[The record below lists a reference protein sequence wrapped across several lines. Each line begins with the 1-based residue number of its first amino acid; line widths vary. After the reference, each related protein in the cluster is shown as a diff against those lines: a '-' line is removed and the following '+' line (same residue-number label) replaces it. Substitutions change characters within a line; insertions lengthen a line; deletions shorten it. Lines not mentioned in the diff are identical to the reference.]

1 MTVCDAVFFGF
12 FSSICQRR
20 WWRRIFPALVV
31 SAVVIIPAVVGCDKQ
46 EAKKPAAKAPAT
58 EVTALKVTPQ
68 DVPVVRE
75 HIAQTQS
82 SREVSINA
90 RVNGFLD
97 KRVYKEGS
105 MVKEGQTLFLLDH
118 KPFKVQLD
126 QAKAALAMQEASLAT
141 ARSNL
146 ARVKPLSALNAL
158 SKKDLDD
165 ATGQFQTASAAV
177 EQAKAQVETAK
188 LNLSYTTITSP
199 VAGVSSYAKQT
210 DGTYINEQTS
220 QLTTVAVLS
229 PMWVNFSM
237 SENEIQKFHDEIAK
251 GLLKPPPGL
260 NFEVE
265 VILVDGSRFPH
276 TGRITFAEPSYNAQ
290 TGTFLLRVSV
300 DNPGKGIL
308 RPNQYVR
315 VRLIGAIRPNAILL
329 PQRAVQQGPKGQFVW
344 VVNKDNQAEFR
355 PVEVGEWHGNDWFI
369 NKGLKAGELVV
380 VDGSVT
386 LRPGASVA
394 VKPYVAPT
402 PTSIP
407 TPTPVNTGLPPT
419 AAGGKSAS

>member
-1 MTVCDAVFFGF
+1 MTVRDAVLFGF
-12 FSSICQRR
+12 FSSICPRR
-20 WWRRIFPALVV
+20 FWRRIFPVV
-31 SAVVIIPAVVGCDKQ
+31 LASAVVIIPAITGCDKH
-46 EAKKPAAKAPAT
+46 EAKQPQAKGPAT
-58 EVTALKVTPQ
+58 EVTALKVTLQ

-97 KRVYKEGS
+97 KRVYREGS
-105 MVKEGQTLFLLDH
+105 MVKEGQTLFLIDH

-126 QAKAALAMQEASLAT
+126 QAKAALAMQQAALDT
-141 ARSNL
+141 ARANL
-146 ARVKPLSALNAL
+146 ARVKPLTALNAL

-165 ATGQFQTASAAV
+165 ATGQFQSASAAV

-229 PMWVNFSM
+229 PMWVNFSL
-237 SENEIQKFHDEIAK
+237 SENEMRKFNDEVAK
-251 GLLKPPPGL
+251 GLLKVPKDLDFG
-260 NFEVE
+260 VE
-265 VILVDGSRFPH
+265 VILVDGSLFPQ
-276 TGRITFAEPSYNAQ
+276 TGRITFREPSFNAQ

-300 DNPGKGIL
+300 ENPTGVL

-315 VRLIGAIRPNAILL
+315 VRVTGAIRPNAVLL

-344 VVNKDNQAEFR
+344 VVNKSNQAEFR
-355 PVEVGEWHGNDWFI
+355 PVTVGEWYGNDWFI
-369 NKGLKAGELVV
+369 N
-380 VDGSVT
+380 
-386 LRPGASVA
+386 
-394 VKPYVAPT
+394 
-402 PTSIP
+402 
-407 TPTPVNTGLPPT
+407 
-419 AAGGKSAS
+419 